1 MLEMQSE
8 HGESVVSSDTWGPSV
23 LTAFLTYLEEH
34 PATRVLAHE
43 FTDVLTHLGCLAA
56 VPIQDEAMA

>member
-1 MLEMQSE
+1 
-8 HGESVVSSDTWGPSV
+8 V

-34 PATRVLAHE
+34 PETRVLAHE